1 MATIPSSLCTAHNS
15 KPDISIV
22 PDKSSCD
29 SKFTFSKLDHEIY
42 LHNDY
47 MKYVKETLSHA
58 TYHTEL
64 EQELFYCK
72 EWLRINPSIL
82 RESSKMRKRTRDI
95 INYTKPLLDSIR
107 IKFND
112 LSKHYRVLRDKYYHH
127 NDGDETELNDIECSR
142 NDAGELI
149 QMIEKQLQT
158 VSYILGSSY

>member
-1 MATIPSSLCTAHNS
+1 MAIPSPHS

-22 PDKSSCD
+22 PDKSYCD

-47 MKYVKETLSHA
+47 MKYVKETLSPA
-58 TYHTEL
+58 TYHTEI

-82 RESSKMRKRTRDI
+82 RESSKMRKRTREI

-112 LSKHYRVLRDKYYHH
+112 LAKHYKVLLDKYYHR
-127 NDGDETELNDIECSR
+127 NDGDETELNDIESSR
-142 NDAGELI
+142 NDASELI
-149 QMIEKQLQT
+149 RMVEKQLQA
-158 VSYILGSSY
+158 VSLILGRSY

>member
-1 MATIPSSLCTAHNS
+1 MATISSPRSTARISS
-15 KPDISIV
+15 KPDIS
-22 PDKSSCD
+22 DKSSCE

-82 RESSKMRKRTRDI
+82 RESSKMRKRTREI

-112 LSKHYRVLRDKYYHH
+112 LAKHYRVLLDKYYRR
-127 NDGDETELNDIECSR
+127 NDGDETELNDIESSR
-142 NDAGELI
+142 NDASELI
-149 QMIEKQLQT
+149 RMVEKQLQA
-158 VSYILGSSY
+158 VSYILGRSY